1 MAAKYIKTYI
11 NAGLL
16 AATLALTAGAAS
28 SDFVVVVSA
37 KSPVGTLTAEQVS
50 DIFLGKVSN
59 FPSGGPTLPVDQ
71 TEGSAL
77 RDEFYTKVT
86 SKAPAQLKA
95 YWSKIVFTGK
105 GQPPK
110 EVADSAAVKKLIAE
124 NPNTI
129 GYVDKRA
136 VDASVKAVFAF

>member
-1 MAAKYIKTYI
+1 MRFAKNIK
-11 NAGLL
+11 AGLFAGALAL
-16 AATLALTAGAAS
+16 AAGAVNA
-28 SDFVVVVSA
+28 DFVVVVSA
-37 KSPVGTLTAEQVS
+37 KSPAGNLTSEQVS

-71 TEGSAL
+71 VEGAAL

-86 SKAPAQLKA
+86 SKSPAQVKA

-110 EVADSAAVKKLIAE
+110 EVSDSATVKKVVSE
-124 NPNTI
+124 NPNAI
-129 GYVDKRA
+129 GYIDKGA
-136 VDASVKAVFAF
+136 VDGSVKAVFSH